1 MQDTE
6 LSYTP
11 KGSAVCKFSV
21 ACNRFFK
28 QEEETQKEVSYF
40 DVSCWTRLAEV
51 CGEYLKKGRGV
62 RVVGRLKQDRW
73 TDADGK
79 GHSRIEIV
87 AEHVEFKPQ
96 PKKRT
101 TTTRTVSRAL
111 PRARSRSLPTTKCRR
126 RPSSRRPRAS
136 DDPGGGAT
144 ALLRPFLRGRR
155 ILSSHLAPNRA
166 LPRDPVPAALCVPGQ
181 CHTPHGDE

>member
-1 MQDTE
+1 MNNLNSILVEGNLVRDPE
-6 LSYTP
+6 LSYTS
-11 KGSAVCKFSV
+11 KGTAVCKFSV

-28 QEEETQKEVSYF
+28 QGEETQKEVSYF

-96 PKKRT
+96 PRKGEGKDGEAG
-101 TTTRTVSRAL
+101 TVEAPAETSDGQAQEE
-111 PRARSRSLPTTKCRR
+111 AEIKEA
-126 RPSSRRPRAS
+126 AS
-136 DDPGGGAT
+136 
-144 ALLRPFLRGRR
+144 F
-155 ILSSHLAPNRA
+155 
-166 LPRDPVPAALCVPGQ
+166 
-181 CHTPHGDE
+181 